1 MYGGS
6 NSASDARADEA
17 ARQHRIDKGMADIG
31 QTFSGFDD
39 KFYKDRENA
48 YLQYATPELQSQTD
62 RTRKS
67 LTFALSR
74 AGLLGSSSATNR
86 TAALEREV
94 ALNQRKVSDQALSSA
109 NDLRG
114 EIEGQRGQLV
124 SQLEAS
130 ADPSATSSLALAQ
143 AGRLKAPSPM
153 QPLGNMFADFV
164 DTYNLNQRARSYDP
178 NVPNMASSGAWS
190 FGGGGNGGGSERIVQ

>member
-39 KFYKDRENA
+39 NFYKDRENA
-48 YLQYATPELQSQTD
+48 YLQYATPELQAQTD

-67 LTFALSR
+67 LTFAMSR
-74 AGLLGSSSATNR
+74 AGLLNSSSSVNR
-86 TAALEREV
+86 SAALDREV
-94 ALNQRKVSDQALSSA
+94 ELNKRRVSDQALESA
-109 NDLRG
+109 NNLRG
-114 EIEGQRGQLV
+114 DVEGQRSQLV

-130 ADPSATSSLALAQ
+130 ADPSATSSLALAN
-143 AGRLKAPSPM
+143 ASRLRAPSPM

-164 DTYNLNQRARSYDP
+164 DTYNVNQRARSYNP
-178 NVPNMASSGAWS
+178 NVPNMWS
-190 FGGGGNGGGSERIVQ
+190 FGGNGGGSERIV